1 MGKMRLRIAILL
13 LGIVGYALTMAHTV
27 SFWDSGEFIAA
38 ANVLGIPH
46 PPGSPFFILLGRFF
60 ILLLGWINGPAFAV
74 NLISV
79 ISSILCCLLI
89 FEITIKILPKKLDE
103 RIYFGQSLRNL
114 LGFFAAS
121 ISLFGDTFWFN
132 AVEAEV
138 YGISMLIIM
147 LEIWATL
154 KWKET
159 LERKYLLFIL
169 YISFLGF
176 GIHTFTLL
184 PLPLILIF
192 VFATSHTPYPKP
204 HTLVFAVLLISLG
217 LSVQLYL
224 PVRSSAEPLL
234 NENNPAEM
242 ENFKDVLSRKLYG
255 DMTMFER
262 ALYRRGAIVNQFGF
276 SENIGYLGYHL
287 NQWIPAPLGAQ
298 KSGPWGESS
307 LEKFQFFHRI
317 VFEFLII
324 AVFAG
329 VWLLR
334 KNSSVVLIAAMFFL
348 SSIGLVFYL
357 NMADGTMPE
366 SHRTKQWNM
375 QIKELR
381 KFVPDSIPN
390 LPSITE
396 LNTQIAFYYALPGEM
411 RNAWFENAPAAE
423 GLRIIFA
430 WEEALYEHG
439 KKMIDPPKAVHREV
453 RNRDYFFTPAFLFFA
468 IMAAIACGAV
478 FQRLRSEKAARLAA
492 FGLVFAWVVPF
503 ICNFASHNRSEDFI
517 ARDFAMNVLNSVP
530 QNGILITYGDNDT
543 YPLWY
548 MQLAENYRTD
558 VVVINESLSYSD
570 WYREQIL
577 RNYPDLKLVESGDWK
592 VESGELRVESGGDF
606 IFDIIENNFPGR
618 SVNFMLGARPEDYA
632 EFSENMPLVGLVRC
646 LGMEEVEADS
656 LLLANLTANYRY
668 SELKAR
674 GQEANAQTIN
684 IYRYLARLALQKE
697 PDEKQSEIL
706 RGLINVSP

>member
-1 MGKMRLRIAILL
+1 MRLRVAILL
-13 LGIVGYALTMAHTV
+13 LGIVGYALTMAPTV
-27 SFWDSGEFIAA
+27 SFWDCGEFIAA

-46 PPGSPFFILLGRFF
+46 PPGSPLFVLLGRFF
-60 ILLLGWINGPAFAV
+60 ILLFGWLNGPAFAV

-147 LEIWATL
+147 LEIWAAL

-169 YISFLGF
+169 YISTLGF

-184 PLPLILIF
+184 PLPVILIF
-192 VFATSHTPYPKP
+192 VLIKNRKFSVNFFAAAA
-204 HTLVFAVLLISLG
+204 LFIILG
-217 LSVQLYL
+217 LSSQLYL
-224 PVRSSAEPLL
+224 PVRSSTVPLL
-234 NENNPAEM
+234 NENNPAKM
-242 ENFKDVLSRKLYG
+242 ENFRDVLSRKLYG
-255 DMTMFER
+255 DMNMFER
-262 ALYRRGAIVNQFGF
+262 ALYRRGAIASQLGF

-287 NQWIPAPLGAQ
+287 NQWLPAPLGAQ
-298 KSGPWGESS
+298 KLGLWGESS

-317 VFEFLII
+317 IFEFAII

-334 KNSSVVLIAAMFFL
+334 KNPSVVLIAAMFLL
-348 SSIGLVFYL
+348 SSVGLVIYL
-357 NMADGTMPE
+357 NMADGTRPE

-375 QIKELR
+375 QIKELK

-390 LPSITE
+390 LPSLERINV
-396 LNTQIAFYYALPGEM
+396 LSNFYFSISGEM
-411 RNAWFENAPAAE
+411 RENWLNGAPAAE
-423 GLRIIFA
+423 GLRTFFA
-430 WEEALYEHG
+430 WNGALKEQN
-439 KKMIDPPKAVHREV
+439 KKMPMPPKAVHREV
-453 RNRDYFFTPAFLFFA
+453 RSRDYFFTPAFLFFA
-468 IMAAIACGAV
+468 MMAAVSCGAAL
-478 FQRLRSEKAARLAA
+478 QRLSSEKAARLAA
-492 FGLVFAWVVPF
+492 FGLVFAWLVPF
-503 ICNFASHNRSEDFI
+503 ICNFASHNRSKDFI

-570 WYREQIL
+570 WYREQIF
-577 RNYPDLKLVESGDWK
+577 RSYPDLKLVESG
-592 VESGELRVESGGDF
+592 ESF
-606 IFDIIENNFPGR
+606 IFEVIENNFPGR
-618 SVNFMLGARPEDYA
+618 SINFMLGANPSDYA
-632 EFSENMPLVGLVRC
+632 EFSENMPIVGLVRS
-646 LGMEEVEADS
+646 LGMEEAEADS

-668 SELKAR
+668 GELKIR

-684 IYRYLARLALQKE
+684 IYRYLARVALQKE
-697 PDEKQSEIL
+697 PNITLPSPISKQE
-706 RGLINVSP
+706 SP

>member
-1 MGKMRLRIAILL
+1 MGKMCLRVAILL
-13 LGIVGYALTMAHTV
+13 LGVVGYALTMAPTV
-27 SFWDSGEFIAA
+27 SFWDCGEFIAA

-46 PPGSPFFILLGRFF
+46 PPGSPLFVLFGRFF
-60 ILLLGWINGPAFAV
+60 ILLFGWFNGPAFAV

-147 LEIWATL
+147 LEILAAL

-169 YISFLGF
+169 YISTLGF

-184 PLPLILIF
+184 PLPMILMFVLIKNRKF
-192 VFATSHTPYPKP
+192 SVRFFAAAA
-204 HTLVFAVLLISLG
+204 LFIVLG
-217 LSVQLYL
+217 LSSQLYL
-224 PVRSSAEPLL
+224 PIRSSTVPLL
-234 NENNPAEM
+234 NENNPAKV
-242 ENFKDVLSRKLYG
+242 ENFRDVLSRKLYG

-262 ALYRRGAIVNQFGF
+262 ALYRRGAIANQLGF

-298 KSGPWGESS
+298 KLGLWGESS

-317 VFEFLII
+317 IFEFLII

-329 VWLLR
+329 VWMLR
-334 KNSSVVLIAAMFFL
+334 KNPSVVLIAAMFFL
-348 SSIGLVFYL
+348 SSIGLVIYL
-357 NMADGTMPE
+357 NMADGTRPE
-366 SHRTKQWNM
+366 SHRTKQWNT

-390 LPSITE
+390 LPSLERINV
-396 LNTQIAFYYALPGEM
+396 LSGFYFSIPGEM
-411 RNAWFENAPAAE
+411 RENWLNGAPAAE
-423 GLRIIFA
+423 GLRTFFA
-430 WEEALYEHG
+430 WNVALKEQN
-439 KKMIDPPKAVHREV
+439 KKMPLPPKAVHREV
-453 RNRDYFFTPAFLFFA
+453 RSRDYFFTPAFLFFA
-468 IMAAIACGAV
+468 MMVAVACGAAL
-478 FQRLRSEKAARLAA
+478 QRLSSEKAAKLAA
-492 FGLVFAWVVPF
+492 FGLVFAWLVPF
-503 ICNFASHNRSEDFI
+503 ICNFASHNRSKDFI

-558 VVVINESLSYSD
+558 VVVINESLSYSN
-570 WYREQIL
+570 WYREQIF
-577 RNYPDLKLVESGDWK
+577 RNYPDLKV
-592 VESGELRVESGGDF
+592 VESGEDF
-606 IFDIIENNFPGR
+606 IFEVIENNFPER
-618 SVNFMLGARPEDYA
+618 SVNFMLGVDPRDYA
-632 EFSENMPLVGLVRC
+632 EFSEDMPLVGLVRS
-646 LGMEEVEADS
+646 LGMEEAEADS
-656 LLLANLTANYRY
+656 LLLANLAANYRY
-668 SELKAR
+668 DELKIR

-684 IYRYLARLALQKE
+684 IYRYLAGIALQKE
-697 PDEKQSEIL
+697 PDEEQMKKLLE
-706 RGLINVSP
+706 LIK